1 MAQTNYIVG
10 SQLENFGT
18 RFGVGRPEKKM
29 IDLDAIGAEA
39 FREGGGF
46 GPTRE
51 EQFVAFNENL
61 REGNAR

>member
-18 RFGVGRPEKKM
+18 RFSVGRPEKKM

-39 FREGGGF
+39 FREG
-46 GPTRE
+46 
-51 EQFVAFNENL
+51 A
-61 REGNAR
+61 